1 MTLFH
6 ATGIP
11 HIGISHQV
19 ESEKWFIMSIFMRVP
34 SLVVKRL
41 HREAE
46 KGAARLRAQLDSE
59 GVGDESDHEADDEVS
74 SKLPH

>member
-1 MTLFH
+1 
-6 ATGIP
+6 
-11 HIGISHQV
+11 
-19 ESEKWFIMSIFMRVP
+19 MSIFMQVP

-59 GVGDESDHEADDEVS
+59 GVGDESDHEADDDVS
-74 SKLPH
+74 SKLSHYIGTAFHSVSCTLFNR

>member
-1 MTLFH
+1 
-6 ATGIP
+6 
-11 HIGISHQV
+11 
-19 ESEKWFIMSIFMRVP
+19 MSIFMQVP

-59 GVGDESDHEADDEVS
+59 GVGDESDHEADDDVS
-74 SKLPH
+74 SNLSNYIGTALHSVSCKLINR